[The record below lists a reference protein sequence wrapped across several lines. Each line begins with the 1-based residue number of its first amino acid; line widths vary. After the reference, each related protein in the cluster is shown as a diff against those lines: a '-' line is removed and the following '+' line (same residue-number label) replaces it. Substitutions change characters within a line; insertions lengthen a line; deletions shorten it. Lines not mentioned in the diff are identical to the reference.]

1 MCALYNQ
8 ALAATGLPRVMDTKL
23 MANTA
28 PLRQEIIIINIFTIM
43 IFTRQEINIIVTII
57 IIGRRSST
65 PAWKSC

>member
-28 PLRQEIIIINIFTIM
+28 PLRQEIIDINIIM
-43 IFTRQEINIIVTII
+43 IITRQEILII
-57 IIGRRSST
+57 IISPGRRLST
-65 PAWKSC
+65 PALKSC

>member
-1 MCALYNQ
+1 
-8 ALAATGLPRVMDTKL
+8 MDTKL